1 MLKKVGCFCL
11 DVCEIYLPA
20 AAFLI
25 MFSVFVLEIFCRYFL
40 NYPFTWAYEVTVF
53 GFIWTVMLGAAFATR
68 TGAHVMF
75 DMIYEK
81 MPPKRR
87 LYMRIVGNTVLA
99 VGFTITIP
107 SSYQYIQFM
116 AFEKSSV
123 LQIPFNLGFF
133 PYLPFLLIVIGRA
146 VYHIGVDVRKLRT
159 GGGL

>member
-1 MLKKVGCFCL
+1 MLKKIACFGL
-11 DVCEIYLPA
+11 DVVEIYLPA

-40 NYPFTWAYEVTVF
+40 NYPLTWAYEVTVF
-53 GFIWTVMLGAAFATR
+53 GFIWTAILGAAFATR

-81 MPPKRR
+81 MSPKKQ
-87 LYMRIVGNTVLA
+87 LYMRVLGNAVLA
-99 VGFTITIP
+99 VGFAVTVP
-107 SSYQYIQFM
+107 ASYQYIKFM

-123 LQIPFNLGFF
+123 LQIPFHLGFA

-146 VYHIGVDVRKLRT
+146 VYQIGVDVRKLTT
-159 GGGL
+159 GGVV